1 MNDMHYSKD
10 RDSRVKDTGE
20 VFTPP
25 ELVNKMLDRLD
36 YDWET
41 LPERTFLDP
50 TCGSGN
56 FLVELA
62 KRGIKPEFIYGVDLM
77 EDNIQTCHQRLQEI
91 HLDNGRDIDEIN
103 YHQERNIIQG
113 DALEYDYTFWKK
125 PDLDTQW

>member
-1 MNDMHYSKD
+1 MHYSKD
-10 RDSRVKDTGE
+10 RDDRVKDTGE

-25 ELVNKMLDRLD
+25 ELVNKMLNQLD

-62 KRGIKPEFIYGVDLM
+62 KRGVKPEFIFGVDLM
-77 EDNIQTCHQRLQEI
+77 ADNIITCHKRLKEI
-91 HLDNGRDIDEIN
+91 HLENGVDSDEID
-103 YHQERNIIQG
+103 YHQNRNIIQG
-113 DALEYDYTFWKK
+113 DALEYDYTFWEK
-125 PDLDTQW
+125 PDLDEMW